1 MLPKTKTNKMRPIQ
15 YFINITR
22 KEFCI
27 FHTSIQVMKE
37 IKNAINDANWGIIDD
52 IFVETET
59 GDNFNIY
66 KYNLG
71 YNFIVRNI
79 PIFDPEA

>member
-1 MLPKTKTNKMRPIQ
+1 MQPIH

-22 KEFCI
+22 KEFCV
-27 FHTSIQVMKE
+27 FHTSIQVIKE
-37 IKNAINDANWGIIDD
+37 LNNAINDTHWLTTDD

-59 GDNFNIY
+59 GDDFNIY
-66 KYNLG
+66 KNKLG
-71 YNFIVRNI
+71 YNFIVRTM

>member
-1 MLPKTKTNKMRPIQ
+1 
-15 YFINITR
+15 
-22 KEFCI
+22 
-27 FHTSIQVMKE
+27 MKE